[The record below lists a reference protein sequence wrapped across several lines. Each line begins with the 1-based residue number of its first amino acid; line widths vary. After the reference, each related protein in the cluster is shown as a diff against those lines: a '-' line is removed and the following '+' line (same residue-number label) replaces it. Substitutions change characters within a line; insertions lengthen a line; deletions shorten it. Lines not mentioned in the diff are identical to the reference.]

1 MFTILVAGVKQALRE
16 RRCRIRYCVMAGG
29 QAGEAQRDFQ
39 SELII
44 QDEKLKPKASVV
56 ESPEDLRHRKI

>member
-1 MFTILVAGVKQALRE
+1 
-16 RRCRIRYCVMAGG
+16 MAGG